1 MFLFGQGH
9 KHQKMFTFA
18 PVFRNIMKKM
28 TLIFSLL
35 AALFAMPSCGTNT
48 SGNVIEKQEPI
59 VEMSLMD
66 TVVTVPAD
74 TATYYSEVVN
84 KKNCFIL
91 ISKPEYRLYVCEV
104 VDGDTLK
111 RVHYP
116 VCVGKNRGQKQKKGD
131 MKTPECTADNPFI
144 ITEIV
149 DASQWTHDFGD
160 GRGSIL
166 SYGHW
171 FMRLKT
177 PGHSG
182 IGIHGS
188 TNNEN
193 SVPGRGSEGCIRLR
207 DDDLI
212 QLKEKYAFVGMRV
225 VILADQ

>member
-1 MFLFGQGH
+1 
-9 KHQKMFTFA
+9 
-18 PVFRNIMKKM
+18 M
-28 TLIFSLL
+28 TIIFSLL
-35 AALFAMPSCGTNT
+35 AALFAMPSCDTNT
-48 SGNVIEKQEPI
+48 SSNVVEKQEPI
-59 VEMSLMD
+59 VEMSPID
-66 TVVTVPAD
+66 TVVTIPAD
-74 TATYYSEVVN
+74 TATFYSEVVN

-116 VCVGKNRGQKQKKGD
+116 VCVGKMKGQKEKKGD

-149 DASQWTHDFGD
+149 DASKWTHDFGD

-188 TNNEN
+188 TNNES

-212 QLKEKYAFVGMRV
+212 QLKENYAFVGMRV
-225 VILADQ
+225 VILADELE

>member
-1 MFLFGQGH
+1 
-9 KHQKMFTFA
+9 
-18 PVFRNIMKKM
+18 MKKM
-28 TLIFSLL
+28 TLILSLL
-35 AALFAMPSCGTNT
+35 AAFFAMPSCGTT
-48 SGNVIEKQEPI
+48 PSDKVVEKQEPI
-59 VEMSLMD
+59 VEMTPMD
-66 TVVTVPAD
+66 TIDVIPAD
-74 TATYYSEVVN
+74 TATYYSDVVD

-104 VDGDTLK
+104 VDGDTIK

-116 VCVGKNRGQKQKKGD
+116 VCVGKNKGQKQKKGD
-131 MKTPECTADNPFI
+131 MKTPECTAENPFS

-188 TNNEN
+188 TNNES

-212 QLKEKYAFVGMRV
+212 QLKENYAFVGMRV
-225 VILADQ
+225 VILAD

>member
-1 MFLFGQGH
+1 
-9 KHQKMFTFA
+9 
-18 PVFRNIMKKM
+18 
-28 TLIFSLL
+28 
-35 AALFAMPSCGTNT
+35 MPSCNSSEPATEVKKEDNI
-48 SGNVIEKQEPI
+48 VIVSEG
-59 VEMSLMD
+59 D
-66 TVVTVPAD
+66 TLDVIRPD
-74 TATYYSEVVN
+74 TATIYSDVVN
-84 KKNCFIL
+84 KNNCFIL

-104 VDGDTLK
+104 VDGDTIK

-116 VCVGKNRGQKQKKGD
+116 VCVGKAKGQKQKKGD
-131 MKTPECTADNPFI
+131 MKTPECTFENPFS

-149 DASQWTHDFGD
+149 DASKWTHDFGD

-166 SYGHW
+166 SYGSW

-188 TNNEN
+188 TNNES

-212 QLKEKYAFVGMRV
+212 QMRV
-225 VILADQ
+225 VILPDEE

>member
-1 MFLFGQGH
+1 
-9 KHQKMFTFA
+9 
-18 PVFRNIMKKM
+18 MKRM
-28 TLIFSLL
+28 SIILCLL
-35 AALFAMPSCGTNT
+35 AAWFAMPSCNSSEPATEVKKEDNI
-48 SGNVIEKQEPI
+48 VIVNEG
-59 VEMSLMD
+59 D
-66 TVVTVPAD
+66 TLDVIRPD
-74 TATYYSEVVN
+74 TATIYSEVVN
-84 KKNCFIL
+84 KNNCFIL

-104 VDGDTLK
+104 VDGDTIK

-116 VCVGKNRGQKQKKGD
+116 VCVGKAKGQKQKKGD
-131 MKTPECTADNPFI
+131 MKTPECTFEKPFS

-149 DASQWTHDFGD
+149 DASKWTHDFGD

-166 SYGHW
+166 SYGNW

-188 TNNEN
+188 TNNES

-212 QLKEKYAFVGMRV
+212 QLKENYAFVGMRV
-225 VILADQ
+225 VILPDEE

>member
-1 MFLFGQGH
+1 
-9 KHQKMFTFA
+9 
-18 PVFRNIMKKM
+18 M
-28 TLIFSLL
+28 TIIFSLL
-35 AALFAMPSCGTNT
+35 AALFAMPSCDTNT
-48 SGNVIEKQEPI
+48 SSNVVEKQEPI
-59 VEMSLMD
+59 VEMSPID
-66 TVVTVPAD
+66 TVVTIPAD
-74 TATYYSEVVN
+74 TATFYSEVVN

-104 VDGDTLK
+104 VNGDTIK

-116 VCVGKNRGQKQKKGD
+116 VCVGKMKGQKEKKGD

-149 DASQWTHDFGD
+149 DASKWTHDFGD

-188 TNNEN
+188 TNNES

-212 QLKEKYAFVGMRV
+212 QLKENYAFVGMRV
-225 VILADQ
+225 VILADELE

>member
-1 MFLFGQGH
+1 
-9 KHQKMFTFA
+9 
-18 PVFRNIMKKM
+18 MKKM
-28 TLIFSLL
+28 SIIIYLL
-35 AALFAMPSCGTNT
+35 AAWFALPSCNSPEAVTEEKKEDKI
-48 SGNVIEKQEPI
+48 VIMNEG
-59 VEMSLMD
+59 D
-66 TVVTVPAD
+66 TIDVIRPD
-74 TATYYSEVVN
+74 TATIYSEVVN
-84 KKNCFIL
+84 KNNCFIL

-104 VDGDTLK
+104 LNGDTIK

-116 VCVGKNRGQKQKKGD
+116 VCVGKAKGQKQKKGD
-131 MKTPECTADNPFI
+131 MKTPECTFEKPFS

-149 DASQWTHDFGD
+149 DASKWTHDFGD

-188 TNNEN
+188 TNNES

-225 VILADQ
+225 VILPDEE

>member
-1 MFLFGQGH
+1 
-9 KHQKMFTFA
+9 
-18 PVFRNIMKKM
+18 MKKM
-28 TLIFSLL
+28 SIIFCLL
-35 AALFAMPSCGTNT
+35 AAWLAMPSCGSTAAREQNDP
-48 SGNVIEKQEPI
+48 VV
-59 VEMSLMD
+59 VETTIND
-66 TVVTVPAD
+66 TVDIILPD
-74 TATYYSEVVN
+74 SATFYSEVVN
-84 KKNCFIL
+84 PKNCFII

-104 VDGDTLK
+104 VGTDTVK

-116 VCVGKNRGQKQKKGD
+116 VCVALNKGQKQKKGD
-131 MKTPECTADNPFI
+131 MKTPECTFEKPFT

-149 DASQWTHDFGD
+149 DASKWYHDFGD

-177 PGHSG
+177 PGFTG

-188 TNNEN
+188 TNNES

-225 VILADQ
+225 VILPDEE

>member
-1 MFLFGQGH
+1 
-9 KHQKMFTFA
+9 
-18 PVFRNIMKKM
+18 M
-28 TLIFSLL
+28 TLILSLL
-35 AALFAMPSCGTNT
+35 AALFAMPSCASSEQKENVTVET
-48 SGNVIEKQEPI
+48 SVT
-59 VEMSLMD
+59 D
-66 TVVTVPAD
+66 TIKAVPAD
-74 TATYYSEVVN
+74 TATYYSDVVD

-104 VDGDTLK
+104 VDGDTVK

-116 VCVGKNRGQKQKKGD
+116 VCVGLAKGQKQKKGD
-131 MKTPECTADNPFI
+131 MKTPECTPENPFT

-149 DASQWTHDFGD
+149 DASHWTHDFGD

-166 SYGHW
+166 SYGNW

-188 TNNEN
+188 TNNES

-207 DDDLI
+207 DNDLDV
-212 QLKEKYAFVGMRV
+212 LKAKYAFVGMRV
-225 VILADQ
+225 VILADEE

>member
-1 MFLFGQGH
+1 MILFC
-9 KHQKMFTFA
+9 F
-18 PVFRNIMKKM
+18 
-28 TLIFSLL
+28 L
-35 AALFAMPSCGTNT
+35 AALLQLSSCGSSTVNQVVEPET
-48 SGNVIEKQEPI
+48 TTVEVSVPDTIET
-59 VEMSLMD
+59 VEI
-66 TVVTVPAD
+66 D
-74 TATYYSEVVN
+74 TATYYSDVVN
-84 KKNCFIL
+84 PKNCFIL

-104 VDGDTLK
+104 VEGDTVK

-116 VCVGKNRGQKQKKGD
+116 VCVGKALGQKQKKGD
-131 MKTPECTADNPFI
+131 MKTPECTAENPFV

-149 DASQWTHDFGD
+149 DASNWHHDFGD

-177 PGHSG
+177 PGFSG

-188 TNNEN
+188 TNNES

-225 VILADQ
+225 VILPDLLTE

>member
-1 MFLFGQGH
+1 
-9 KHQKMFTFA
+9 
-18 PVFRNIMKKM
+18 MKKM
-28 TLIFSLL
+28 ILIFSLL

-48 SGNVIEKQEPI
+48 SGNVVEKQEPI

-116 VCVGKNRGQKQKKGD
+116 VCVGMNRGQKQKKGD

-188 TNNEN
+188 TNNES

-212 QLKEKYAFVGMRV
+212 QLKENYAFVGMRV
-225 VILADQ
+225 VVLADE

>member
-1 MFLFGQGH
+1 
-9 KHQKMFTFA
+9 
-18 PVFRNIMKKM
+18 MKKM
-28 TLIFSLL
+28 TFIFSLL
-35 AALFAMPSCGTNT
+35 VAWLMMPSCGSTEIQTIDKEENTN
-48 SGNVIEKQEPI
+48 
-59 VEMSLMD
+59 VETILMD
-66 TVVTVPAD
+66 SIEEVSAD
-74 TATYYSEVVN
+74 SATIYSEVVN

-91 ISKPEYRLYVCEV
+91 ISKPELRLYVCEV
-104 VDGDTLK
+104 VEGDTLK
-111 RVHYP
+111 RAHFP
-116 VCVGKNRGQKQKKGD
+116 VCVGLNKGQKEKKGD
-131 MKTPECTADNPFI
+131 MKTPECTAENPFV

-149 DASQWTHDFGD
+149 DASTWHHDFGD

>member
-1 MFLFGQGH
+1 
-9 KHQKMFTFA
+9 
-18 PVFRNIMKKM
+18 MKRM
-28 TLIFSLL
+28 SIILCLL
-35 AALFAMPSCGTNT
+35 AAWFAMPSCNSSEPATEVKKEDNI
-48 SGNVIEKQEPI
+48 VIVSEG
-59 VEMSLMD
+59 D
-66 TVVTVPAD
+66 TLDVIRPD
-74 TATYYSEVVN
+74 TATIYSDVVN
-84 KKNCFIL
+84 KNNCFIL

-104 VDGDTLK
+104 VDGDTIK

-116 VCVGKNRGQKQKKGD
+116 VCVGKAKGQKQKKGD
-131 MKTPECTADNPFI
+131 MKTPECTFENPFS

-149 DASQWTHDFGD
+149 DASKWTHDFGD

-166 SYGHW
+166 SYGNW

-188 TNNEN
+188 TNNES

-212 QLKEKYAFVGMRV
+212 QLKENYAFVGMKV
-225 VILADQ
+225 VILPDEE

>member
-1 MFLFGQGH
+1 
-9 KHQKMFTFA
+9 
-18 PVFRNIMKKM
+18 MKKM
-28 TLIFSLL
+28 TTIIS
-35 AALFAMPSCGTNT
+35 LFAAFFAMSSCGSPEAQVVEQKQDAAVET
-48 SGNVIEKQEPI
+48 SF
-59 VEMSLMD
+59 SD
-66 TVVTVPAD
+66 TTDVVLAD
-74 TATYYSEVVN
+74 SATFYSDVVDKN
-84 KKNCFIL
+84 NCFIL

-104 VDGDTLK
+104 VDGDTIK

-116 VCVGKNRGQKQKKGD
+116 VCVGKAKGQKQKKGD
-131 MKTPECTADNPFI
+131 MKTPECTAENPFI
-144 ITEIV
+144 ITEIK
-149 DASQWTHDFGD
+149 DASTWHHDFGD

-188 TNNEN
+188 TNNES

-212 QLKEKYAFVGMRV
+212 QLKENYAFVGMRV
-225 VILADQ
+225 VILADEL

>member
-1 MFLFGQGH
+1 
-9 KHQKMFTFA
+9 
-18 PVFRNIMKKM
+18 MKRM
-28 TLIFSLL
+28 SIILCLL
-35 AALFAMPSCGTNT
+35 AAWFAMPSCNSSEPATEVKKEDNI
-48 SGNVIEKQEPI
+48 VIVNEG
-59 VEMSLMD
+59 D
-66 TVVTVPAD
+66 TLDVIRPD
-74 TATYYSEVVN
+74 TATIYSEVVN
-84 KKNCFIL
+84 KNNCFIL

-104 VDGDTLK
+104 VDGDTIK

-116 VCVGKNRGQKQKKGD
+116 VCVGKAKGQKQKKGD
-131 MKTPECTADNPFI
+131 MKTPECTYEKPFS

-149 DASQWTHDFGD
+149 DASKWTHDFGD

-166 SYGHW
+166 SYGNW

-188 TNNEN
+188 TNNES

-212 QLKEKYAFVGMRV
+212 QLKENYAFVGMRV
-225 VILADQ
+225 VILPDEE

>member
-1 MFLFGQGH
+1 MTLLFG
-9 KHQKMFTFA
+9 
-18 PVFRNIMKKM
+18 
-28 TLIFSLL
+28 LL
-35 AALFAMPSCGTNT
+35 VALFALPSCSSS
-48 SGNVIEKQEPI
+48 SGSQTAETKVVVPLETATQ
-59 VEMSLMD
+59 D
-66 TVVTVPAD
+66 TVVAIPAD

-84 KKNCFIL
+84 KKNCFII

-104 VDGDTLK
+104 VNGDTVK

-116 VCVGKNRGQKQKKGD
+116 VCVGLAKGQKQKKGD
-131 MKTPECTADNPFI
+131 MKTPECTAENPFT

-149 DASQWTHDFGD
+149 DASKWTHDFGD

-166 SYGHW
+166 SYGNW

-188 TNNEN
+188 TNNES

-207 DDDLI
+207 NNDLDE
-212 QLKEKYAFVGMRV
+212 LKAKYAFVGMRV
-225 VILADQ
+225 VILADE

>member
-1 MFLFGQGH
+1 M
-9 KHQKMFTFA
+9 
-18 PVFRNIMKKM
+18 
-28 TLIFSLL
+28 
-35 AALFAMPSCGTNT
+35 AAWFAMPSCNSSESATEVKKEDNI
-48 SGNVIEKQEPI
+48 VIVNEG
-59 VEMSLMD
+59 D
-66 TVVTVPAD
+66 TLDVIRPD
-74 TATYYSEVVN
+74 TATIYSEVVN
-84 KKNCFIL
+84 KNNCFIL

-104 VDGDTLK
+104 VDGDTIK

-116 VCVGKNRGQKQKKGD
+116 VCVGKAKGQKQKKGD
-131 MKTPECTADNPFI
+131 MKTPECTFENPFS

-149 DASQWTHDFGD
+149 DASKWTHDFGD

-166 SYGHW
+166 SYGNW

-188 TNNEN
+188 TNNES

-212 QLKEKYAFVGMRV
+212 QLKENYAFVGMRV
-225 VILADQ
+225 VILPDEG

>member
-1 MFLFGQGH
+1 
-9 KHQKMFTFA
+9 
-18 PVFRNIMKKM
+18 MKRM
-28 TLIFSLL
+28 SIILCLL
-35 AALFAMPSCGTNT
+35 AAWFAMPSCNSSEPATEVKKEDNI
-48 SGNVIEKQEPI
+48 VIVSEG
-59 VEMSLMD
+59 D
-66 TVVTVPAD
+66 TLDVIRPD
-74 TATYYSEVVN
+74 TATIYSEVVN
-84 KKNCFIL
+84 KNNCFIL

-104 VDGDTLK
+104 VDGDTIK

-116 VCVGKNRGQKQKKGD
+116 VCVGKAKGQKQKKGD
-131 MKTPECTADNPFI
+131 MKTPECTFENPFS

-149 DASQWTHDFGD
+149 DASKWTHDFGD

-166 SYGHW
+166 SYGSW

-188 TNNEN
+188 TNNES

-212 QLKEKYAFVGMRV
+212 QLKENYAFVGMKV
-225 VILADQ
+225 VILPDEE